1 MISRGVAF
9 MLLSAAGFSAMS
21 ALVKLAGRG
30 LPVGEVVLA
39 RALVTLLLSWL
50 AVRRL
55 EEPWGRQRGRLVLR
69 GVLGF
74 GGLTCYYL
82 ALSRLPI
89 AEATTLYFTTP
100 VLTSIFA
107 WRMLGERVRWHTAAA
122 LALGF
127 GGVIVISQPGRLL
140 HGAGLDPVGVAAALT
155 AAVFSALAYV
165 TVRSMA
171 QREHSE
177 VIVFYFPLV
186 ATPLAVPW
194 AATAFVI
201 PSLAQAALLVGVGVA
216 TQIGQV
222 FLTKS
227 LVLERAAIVTTVGY
241 AQVGFAMAW
250 GLLFFHDGL
259 RPSTAA
265 GVLLIGLAVAIIGIG
280 NQHRGPAG

>member
-9 MLLSAAGFSAMS
+9 MMVSAAGFSAMS
-21 ALVKLAGRG
+21 ALVKLAGAD
-30 LPVGEVVLA
+30 LPLGEVVLA

-50 AVRRL
+50 AVRKL
-55 EEPWGRQRGRLVLR
+55 EEPWGRQRGRLLLR
-69 GVLGF
+69 GALGF

-107 WRMLGERVRWHTAAA
+107 WRILAEQVRWTTVAA

-127 GGVIVISQPGRLL
+127 GGVIVISQPGQLL
-140 HGAGLDPVGVAAALT
+140 HGAGLDALGVAAALT

-171 QREHSE
+171 KREASQ

-186 ATPLAVPW
+186 AAPLAVPW
-194 AATAFVI
+194 AAADFVM
-201 PSLAQAALLVGVGVA
+201 PSATQALLLLGVGVA

-227 LVLERAAIVTTVGY
+227 LVVERAATVTTVGY
-241 AQVGFAMAW
+241 AQVGFAIAW
-250 GLLFFHDGL
+250 GLLFFHDRL
-259 RPSTAA
+259 RPSTAL
-265 GVLLIGLAVAIIGIG
+265 GVLLIGLAVVTIGVT
-280 NQHRGPAG
+280 QRSAPAS